1 VFRLND
7 RSVTLFSQCNT
18 YNWRIDE
25 SNDVAMTNEL
35 LDARLLNLFQL
46 LYDTRSVTR
55 TAEQLGQSQPTISI
69 ALGRLRERLGDPLFV
84 RTPSG
89 MTPTPRADALIGPCR
104 EILESMRRFAAAELG
119 FDPATAQRRF
129 RICMTDASH
138 ITLLPRLLAHVR
150 AQAPRVRL
158 EAARI
163 DGNTERSLEAG
174 EADLAIGYVPWLGSG
189 IYQQQLY
196 EQDWVCLANAKHPR
210 IRARLSA
217 RQYRDEGHVL
227 IAAGTGAQLLEQ
239 ALARERIDRQIVLEL
254 PGFLGLGPIIQT
266 TDLIATV
273 PRHIGSTLAQAN
285 ELALHTCPFEVAG
298 FAVRQHW
305 HARYHQEAG
314 HRWLRGVVSQ
324 LFGRSAG
331 RAISRPGAV

>member
-1 VFRLND
+1 MTHDLLEPRLL
-7 RSVTLFSQCNT
+7 TLFQ
-18 YNWRIDE
+18 
-25 SNDVAMTNEL
+25 V
-35 LDARLLNLFQL
+35 

-55 TAEQLGQSQPTISI
+55 TAGQLGQSQPTVSI

-84 RTPSG
+84 RTPAG

-104 EILESMRRFAAAELG
+104 EILESLRRFAAADLG

-138 ITLLPRLLAHVR
+138 VTLLPRLLAHVR
-150 AQAPRVRL
+150 AQAPGVRL

-163 DGNTERSLEAG
+163 DGNTERALETG

-189 IYQQQLY
+189 IYQQQLFG
-196 EQDWVCLANAKHPR
+196 QDWVCLANAHHPR
-210 IRARLSA
+210 IRTRLSMK
-217 RQYRDEGHVL
+217 QYREEGHVA

-239 ALARERIDRQIVLEL
+239 ALAREGIERQVVLEL

-266 TDLIATV
+266 TDLVATL
-273 PRHIGSTLAQAN
+273 PRHTGATLAQAN
-285 ELALHTCPFEVAG
+285 GLALHACPFEVAG

-305 HARYHQEAG
+305 HARYHHEAG
-314 HRWLRGVVSQ
+314 HRWLRGVVST
-324 LFGRSAG
+324 LFGRPDERPPRRSGAG
-331 RAISRPGAV
+331 

>member
-1 VFRLND
+1 
-7 RSVTLFSQCNT
+7 
-18 YNWRIDE
+18 
-25 SNDVAMTNEL
+25 MTNEL
-35 LDARLLNLFQL
+35 LDLKLLHLFQV

-84 RTPSG
+84 RTPGG
-89 MTPTPRADALIGPCR
+89 MTPTPRAEALIGPCR
-104 EILESMRRFAAAELG
+104 EILESMRRFAASEPR
-119 FDPATAQRRF
+119 FDPGTAQRRF

-150 AQAPRVRL
+150 AQAPGVRL

-163 DGNTERSLEAG
+163 DGNTERSLESG
-174 EADLAIGYVPWLGSG
+174 EVDLAVGYVPWLGSG

-210 IRARLSA
+210 IRTRLSA
-217 RQYRDEGHVL
+217 RRYRDEGHVL

-239 ALARERIDRQIVLEL
+239 ALARERIERRIVLEL

-285 ELALHTCPFEVAG
+285 QLALHACPFEVTG

-324 LFGRSAG
+324 LFGRSG
-331 RAISRPGAV
+331 KRAAP